1 MKRYMCIS
9 CQYPTRNKL
18 FPPPE
23 TQPSFNYLT
32 TAKMTAPPR
41 KINLVRIAHIN
52 YTYQN
57 LERAE
62 AFFHD
67 FGFVEASREGTR
79 VYYRG
84 YGPEPFVLCA
94 EAGAKDGFGGAAFVV
109 ESEEDLEYAS
119 KTLPGASEPYELS
132 KAPGGGRCVTF
143 EGGVDKFPFHL
154 VFGQVIREKATVFP
168 ERDFNFVCT
177 DVLLLRPRSTER
189 RAHFSGLIKVSRD
202 LNVFFANSTYKSIGP
217 APVHKLGHFGACVT
231 DFQQTYDFFTTRFNF
246 IPSDLVHDETG
257 RNVTVFLRLD
267 RGEELVDHHSF
278 FFFEGPKFHV
288 HHASF
293 ETHDSDLQFLGH
305 DWLRERGYENCWG
318 VGRHV
323 MGSQIFDYWFDPSK
337 FIFEHYVDGDQMNS
351 SHPPNHS
358 KASPDSL
365 HIWGPDLPEGFL
377 L

>member
-1 MKRYMCIS
+1 
-9 CQYPTRNKL
+9 
-18 FPPPE
+18 
-23 TQPSFNYLT
+23 
-32 TAKMTAPPR
+32 MTAPPR

-52 YTYQN
+52 YSYHN

-62 AFFHD
+62 AFFRD

-109 ESEEDLEYAS
+109 DSEEDLEYAS

-132 KAPGGGRCVTF
+132 KAPGGGRR
-143 EGGVDKFPFHL
+143 L
-154 VFGQVIREKATVFP
+154 
-168 ERDFNFVCT
+168 
-177 DVLLLRPRSTER
+177 RSTER

-202 LNVFFANSTYKSIGP
+202 LNVFLVNSTYKSIGP

-267 RGEELVDHHSF
+267 RGEELVDHHCF

>member
-1 MKRYMCIS
+1 
-9 CQYPTRNKL
+9 
-18 FPPPE
+18 
-23 TQPSFNYLT
+23 
-32 TAKMTAPPR
+32 MTAPPR
-41 KINLVRIAHIN
+41 EINLVRIAHIN

-57 LERAE
+57 LERAG
-62 AFFHD
+62 AFFRD

-109 ESEEDLEYAS
+109 ASEEDLEYAS

-132 KAPGGGRCVTF
+132 KAPGGGRRVTF

-154 VFGQVIREKATVFP
+154 VLGQVIREKATVFP
-168 ERDFNFVCT
+168 ERDFNFPTEKHREAGTFQRFDKGKSRSERVFGQSNLQVYWSGT
-177 DVLLLRPRSTER
+177 GAQTGTLWRVRDGFSANVRLLHDSVQLHPQR
-189 RAHFSGLIKVSRD
+189 RKSNTLPD
-202 LNVFFANSTYKSIGP
+202 L
-217 APVHKLGHFGACVT
+217 
-231 DFQQTYDFFTTRFNF
+231 
-246 IPSDLVHDETG
+246 IPSYHSGTGGKVTHERVQLVHDETG

-267 RGEELVDHHSF
+267 RGEELVDHHSFF